1 MSGTAAASPELR
13 AAQVADV
20 FERIHREQM
29 AGLPLLNAALSVA
42 TSGFRMYEGRVLGM
56 VVTPWMMSLML
67 LPSADDDWQA
77 LPLGGKEKH
86 PFPGAALQFL
96 VNVIDGLGV
105 CQMHSVHSP
114 MHAFAD
120 QATALAAADAFL
132 DKLLTGQ
139 SQAEPVD
146 PVDEQLLGRILRGEA
161 VPEVDVAVAGMPAAV
176 PTAVA

>member
-1 MSGTAAASPELR
+1 MSGTGQASPELR

-20 FERIHREQM
+20 FERIHRDQM
-29 AGLPLLNAALSVA
+29 AGLPLLNNALSVA
-42 TSGFRMYEGRVLGM
+42 TFGFRSHEGRVLGM

-67 LPSADDDWQA
+67 LPSADDDWRA

-86 PFPGAALQFL
+86 QFPGATLQFL

-105 CQMHSVHSP
+105 CQMYSVQSP
-114 MHAFAD
+114 MHTYAD
-120 QATALAAADAFL
+120 QTTALAAADAFL
-132 DKLLTGQ
+132 EKLLAVQ

-161 VPEVDVAVAGMPAAV
+161 VPEVEVAVAGMPATT
-176 PTAVA
+176 PTATG